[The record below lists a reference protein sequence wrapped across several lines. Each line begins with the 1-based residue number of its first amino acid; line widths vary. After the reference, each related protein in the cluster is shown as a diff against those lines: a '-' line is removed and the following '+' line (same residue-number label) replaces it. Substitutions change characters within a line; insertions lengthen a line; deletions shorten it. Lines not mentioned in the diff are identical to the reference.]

1 MTTYYTKQDEAFK
14 EVTFSDG
21 LLISMIVEKHIK
33 DALFNATAL
42 INDSII
48 IRVNDAV
55 SNSNIQEKVKDHL
68 ATTNVGELV
77 DNAISNAV
85 RDYDYDG
92 TIDSALDS
100 VDIDELVLEL
110 VKEHLDSCSI
120 QVSLR

>member
-1 MTTYYTKQDEAFK
+1 MTTYYTKQDEAFT

-55 SNSNIQEKVKDHL
+55 SNSNIQDKVAAHL
-68 ATTNVGELV
+68 ETLDITNIVDEAVG
-77 DNAISNAV
+77 DAV
-85 RDYDYDG
+85 AEYDYDSV
-92 TIDSALDS
+92 IENALDE
-100 VDIDELVLEL
+100 VDIDEMVRER
-110 VKEHLDSCSI
+110 VTDHLDSSSI
-120 QVSLR
+120 QVKIN